1 MMREKQGSAIL
12 KKIKSMQD
20 VDGFRDLHWEG
31 TFEEYLEF
39 VRQDTNVARSAF
51 QRLYDMIVS
60 HGYEEYT
67 HHRETLIHYYF
78 FDDPFENGKDAVF
91 VGACNSKGISFSSA
105 DIKYGVIL
113 SGEGFVINKDV
124 LRMLDE
130 RFEHIESRVAD
141 GLF

>member
-1 MMREKQGSAIL
+1 MREKQGSAIL
-12 KKIKSMQD
+12 EKIKSMQD

-67 HHRETLIHYYF
+67 YHRETLIHYYF
-78 FDDPFENGKDAVF
+78 FDDPFENGKDAIFGIDKPLMFWVF
-91 VGACNSKGISFSSA
+91 KNFPQASLNIVVYFSE
-105 DIKYGVIL
+105 KVIPL
-113 SGEGFVINKDV
+113 AQPF
-124 LRMLDE
+124 L
-130 RFEHIESRVAD
+130 
-141 GLF
+141 